1 MKVLHTADLHIRKKG
16 DERWQALEKVI
27 GLCTTYKVDVLVIA
41 GDMFDKG
48 IDGESLRPHVRKLF
62 EESSFTTLILPGNH
76 DYEVFESG
84 RYWGSNVQV
93 INDYIK
99 PYKTKDVNFWGLPY
113 EELREEEVL
122 ERLYDINER
131 MDDEKTNI
139 LIFHGELTDTYQ
151 WLKGF
156 GDEGNKRYMPVKKAY
171 FKDTKIKYVLAG
183 HFHTNFDV
191 IELPTGGYFVYPGSP
206 VSVTSKELG
215 KRKVNLFE
223 VGKAPKEV
231 TLDTFC
237 YEYIQIDLDPF
248 SEKDPVKYVDE
259 QIKTFLNT
267 SGHNCKI
274 TVQVK
279 GYIDSSRHAITES
292 DFNEHLSKIQEKY
305 GPVISAIYNE
315 IQDLSYIFNNDLFRE
330 FTKRLQEKGFD
341 NDEKKE
347 ITEYVIKA
355 MMETLR

>member
-1 MKVLHTADLHIRKKG
+1 MRILHTADIHIRKKG
-16 DERWQALEKVI
+16 DERWQALEKII
-27 GLCTTYKVDVLVIA
+27 GLCTAYKVDVLVIT

-62 EESSFTTLILPGNH
+62 EDSSFTTLILPGNH

-84 RYWGSNVQV
+84 RYWGNNVEV
-93 INDYIK
+93 INDYMN
-99 PYKTKDVNFWGLPY
+99 PYTTENVDFWGLPY
-113 EELREEEVL
+113 EELREEEVF
-122 ERLYDINER
+122 ERLYDMNER
-131 MDDEKTNI
+131 MDDKKTNI
-139 LIFHGELTDTYQ
+139 LIFHGELTDIYQ

-156 GDEGNKRYMPVKKAY
+156 GDEGNKRYMPVKRAY
-171 FKDTKIKYVLAG
+171 FKDMKIEYVLAG

-215 KRKVNLFE
+215 KRKVNVFE

-231 TLDTFC
+231 TLDTFH

-248 SEKDPVKYVDE
+248 VEKDPVKYVDE
-259 QIKTFLNT
+259 QIETFLNT
-267 SGHNCKI
+267 SGPNCNI

-292 DFNEHLSKIQEKY
+292 DFNEHLSKVQEKY
-305 GPVISAIYNE
+305 ASFISAVHNE
-315 IQDLSYIFNNDLFRE
+315 THDLSYVLNNNLFKE
-330 FTKRLQEKGFD
+330 FTKRLGEKEFD
-341 NDEKKE
+341 DDKKR
-347 ITEYVIKA
+347 KLLN
-355 MMETLR
+355 MLSKP